1 MAVNNQWGGDHGNC
15 DSPNH
20 EKQIEITA
28 KEMFPKKNI
37 WHFQERNNSNFFY
50 ASDYN
55 QIPSFSPLNEKM
67 ERSQNPPKK
76 LSKARFP
83 PWTWPETG
91 GEIPSLLQTKPDLT
105 QTPDLEQPGFFHQ
118 VCLRKLGTCK
128 SRIVIIFPKFPDW
141 NSQHLGLKSSIKTGT
156 TATDQTVAIHTLHP
170 SAVFSPALRIKFLS
184 RSWAVLNLTMNRSP
198 LKSKIAVKSPNWRFI
213 ARKIKY
219 PWKIY
224 HCQVLLPRGSGIST
238 FVWGGSS
245 CS

>member
-1 MAVNNQWGGDHGNC
+1 MNLTRNRGWNPIT
-15 DSPNH
+15 SPNKAGPYPNTGPGTTGLFPSGLS
-20 EKQIEITA
+20 EKIGHLQIQDCHH
-28 KEMFPKKNI
+28 FPKISRLKQPA
-37 WHFQERNNSNFFY
+37 FG
-50 ASDYN
+50 A
-55 QIPSFSPLNEKM
+55 
-67 ERSQNPPKK
+67 
-76 LSKARFP
+76 
-83 PWTWPETG
+83 
-91 GEIPSLLQTKPDLT
+91 EIQ
-105 QTPDLEQPGFFHQ
+105 Q
-118 VCLRKLGTCK
+118 
-128 SRIVIIFPKFPDW
+128 
-141 NSQHLGLKSSIKTGT
+141 KTGT

-224 HCQVLLPRGSGIST
+224 HCQGLLPRGSGIST